1 MRNDNVTTTACP
13 VCSNPFTPNR
23 RQRYCTPACRQ
34 AAFRARH
41 SENLT
46 PPAITVPPNNPR
58 RDITIYQCPNCG
70 ARHLGQQWC
79 HDCNRPCT
87 RIDLGGLC
95 PHCDEPVAISDLTD
109 QHPGRPA
116 SL

>member
-1 MRNDNVTTTACP
+1 MRNDNVTTTGCP
-13 VCSNPFTPNR
+13 VCSTAFTPVR

-41 SENLT
+41 TENPT
-46 PPAITVPPNNPR
+46 PPTITIPPNIPR
-58 RDITIYQCPNCG
+58 RDITVYECPDCA
-70 ARHLGQQWC
+70 ARYLGQQWC
-79 HDCNRPCT
+79 HPCNTPCT

-95 PHCDEPVAISDLTD
+95 PNCDEPVAVSDLTNR
-109 QHPGRPA
+109 HPGRPA